1 MSDERKTLI
10 YVKDVEGGLYPS
22 DSLYPSNDL
31 YPNKGTIII
40 GEYNTDDVP
49 GISSGSLKLDEIL
62 MDGSLNFGK
71 CCSNKFEVQLYN
83 IYWDFAKKPITVVQR
98 VDDTETPIFQGIIDS
113 SEKDSSGFYRDIIA
127 YDDYYFKKD
136 LDVATW
142 FNNLFANNPSA
153 TYTVKALREGLLT
166 HIGIPFKSK
175 TLINDDILIG
185 NSNLFDSITV
195 DVLLGYLCEFSF
207 CVPHMTRQGVMDFI
221 MLSTKNPISL
231 VDKYENGENSTF
243 EDYVTNNITGIQL
256 YNDGSSV
263 AQAYGSEENAYA
275 IEANIFMLNMSAEQ
289 LDTIFA
295 KLLEYIKNIRYT
307 PCTVHML
314 ESNWDILLGDYVET
328 QTGKHYI
335 MENSCSGSLLIE
347 QDFICSAT
355 GASLGNK
362 PTNSRSFTAYSG
374 KVSRLEKNI
383 DKLSVEFENQLE
395 GVKSNITQTAEKIET
410 EVTRATTA
418 EDNLNSKITQ
428 TAESITAEVTRAT
441 KAEDNLSTRIQANAE
456 GITTKVSKNSIISE
470 INQSA
475 ESVTIKANKVNLD
488 GYVTVSNLQTPG
500 KTVIDGGNITT
511 GEISCDRLNGGTIKG
526 QTIVGGTINNGNGVF
541 TVDNDGAVSA
551 SNINIT
557 GGSISLQGDTVTTT
571 KFSIS
576 AKTGISNIEISP
588 TTIAMTSGSG
598 ERRVFINSVLGNM
611 VIRSAITSTEGY
623 MQAAYGF
630 RVGDVG
636 DAFNADSNG
645 VMAVIFRE
653 KGRGYAMCGSATGH
667 TYHCS
672 WDETTLWFQVDDT
685 WVWNSSDKRLKK
697 NIESISDEYIDA
709 VGSVDLIQYNL
720 NRKNYSDKELYFGA
734 LAQDVVAELEQRGL
748 TDDGLKL
755 LSKQQVAE
763 DDDTLYY
770 GMDYEQFLILRLAH
784 AEKRIAQLE
793 NQVENLIELLSKN
806 NIK

>member
-98 VDDTETPIFQGIIDS
+98 VGDTETPIFQGIIDS

-142 FNNLFANNPSA
+142 FNNLFVSNPSA

-221 MLSTKNPISL
+221 MLPTKNPISL
-231 VDKYENGENSTF
+231 IGKYENGENSTF

-289 LDTIFA
+289 LDNIFA

-314 ESNWDILLGDYVET
+314 ESNWNILLGDYIET
-328 QTGKHYI
+328 QTGQHYI

-395 GVKSNITQTAEKIET
+395 GVKSNITQTAEKVET
-410 EVTRATTA
+410 EVTRATAA
-418 EDNLNSKITQ
+418 EGK
-428 TAESITAEVTRAT
+428 
-441 KAEDNLSTRIQANAE
+441 LSARIQTNAE

-475 ESVTIKANKVNLD
+475 ESATIKANKVNLD
-488 GYVTVSNLQTPG
+488 GYVTVSNLQTAG
-500 KTVIDGGNITT
+500 KTVINGGNITT

-541 TVDNDGAVSA
+541 IVDNDGAVSA

-557 GGSISLQGDTVTTT
+557 GGSIALMGETVSTT
-571 KFSIS
+571 KFTIGNNSNLS
-576 AKTGISNIEISP
+576 GISVSP
-588 TTIAMTSGSG
+588 TTIAFTRGDGTQTAFLSGLLGTMTL
-598 ERRVFINSVLGNM
+598 RSVLN
-611 VIRSAITSTEGY
+611 VSEGY
-623 MQAAYGF
+623 VQAKYGF
-630 RVGDVG
+630 RTDDMSV
-636 DAFNADSNG
+636 FNADSNG
-645 VMAVIFRE
+645 VNAVQFRE
-653 KGRGYAMCGSATGH
+653 NGRGYAMCGSGLGY

-672 WDETTLWFQVDDT
+672 WDGTTLWFQVDDT

-697 NIESISDEYIDA
+697 NIQHIQDDYIEAIGA
-709 VGSVDLIQYNL
+709 VDMVQYNL

-734 LAQDVVAELEQRGL
+734 LAQDVVAQLEQRGL
-748 TDDGLKL
+748 TDEGLKL
-755 LSKQQVAE
+755 LSKQKVS
-763 DDDTLYY
+763 DNDDTLYY

-784 AEKRIAQLE
+784 AEKRIAKLE
-793 NQVENLIELLSKN
+793 NQVESLIELLTKN

>member
-1 MSDERKTLI
+1 MSEERKTLI
-10 YVKDVEGGLYPS
+10 YIKDVEGGLYPS
-22 DSLYPSNDL
+22 DRLYPSNDL

-40 GEYNTDDVP
+40 GEYSTDNVP

-71 CCSNKFEVQLYN
+71 CCSNKFEARLYN
-83 IYWDFAKKPITVVQR
+83 IYWDIAKKPITVVQR
-98 VDDTETPIFQGIIDS
+98 VGDIETPIFQGIIDS

-136 LDVATW
+136 LDIASW
-142 FNNLFANNPSA
+142 FNGLFADNSSA
-153 TYTVKALREGLLT
+153 KYTVKALREGLLT
-166 HIGIPFKSK
+166 YIGIPFKSK
-175 TLINDDILIG
+175 TLINDDILID

-195 DVLLGYLCEFSF
+195 DVLLGYLCDFSF

-231 VDKYENGENSTF
+231 TDKYENGENSTF
-243 EDYVTNNITGIQL
+243 EDYITNTITGIQL

-295 KLLEYIKNIRYT
+295 KLLKYIKNIRYT

-347 QDFICSAT
+347 QDFICSAI

-395 GVKSNITQTAEKIET
+395 GVKSNITQTAEKVET
-410 EVTRATTA
+410 EVTRATEA
-418 EDNLNSKITQ
+418 EGK
-428 TAESITAEVTRAT
+428 
-441 KAEDNLSTRIQANAE
+441 LSTRIQTNAE
-456 GITTKVSKNSIISE
+456 GITTKVSKNSVISE

-475 ESVTIKANKVNLD
+475 EDVTIQANKVNLA
-488 GYVTVSNLQTPG
+488 GYVTVSNLRTAG
-500 KTVIDGGNITT
+500 KTVINGGNITT
-511 GEISCDRLNGGTIKG
+511 GEISCDRLNGGTING
-526 QTIVGGTINNGNGVF
+526 QTIIGGTINNGNGVF

-557 GGSISLQGDTVTTT
+557 GGSISLEGDTVTTT
-571 KFSIS
+571 KFSIK

-645 VMAVIFRE
+645 VSAVIFRE

-667 TYHCS
+667 TFHCWWS
-672 WDETTLWFQVDDT
+672 GTELSFQVDDT
-685 WVWNSSDKRLKK
+685 WVWSSSDKRLKK
-697 NIESISDEYIDA
+697 NINPVSDDYIDA
-709 VGSVDLIQYNL
+709 VGAVDLIQYNL
-720 NRKNYSDKELYFGA
+720 NRENYSDKELYFGA

-748 TDDGLKL
+748 TDEGLKL
-755 LSKQQVAE
+755 ISKQKVK
-763 DDDTLYY
+763 DDDEELYY
-770 GMDYEQFLILRLAH
+770 GMDYEQFLLLRLAH

>member
-98 VDDTETPIFQGIIDS
+98 VGDTETPIFQGIIDS

-136 LDVATW
+136 VDVASW

-166 HIGIPFKSK
+166 YIGIPFKSE

-207 CVPHMTRQGVMDFI
+207 CVPHMTRQGVMDFM

-243 EDYVTNNITGIQL
+243 EDYVTNDITGIQL

-289 LDTIFA
+289 LDNIFA

-314 ESNWDILLGDYVET
+314 ESNWNVLLGDYIET

-383 DKLSVEFENQLE
+383 DKLSVDFENQIE
-395 GVKSNITQTAEKIET
+395 GVKSNITQA
-410 EVTRATTA
+410 AGA
-418 EDNLNSKITQ
+418 
-428 TAESITAEVTRAT
+428 ITAEVTRAT
-441 KAEDNLSTRIQANAE
+441 EAEKNLSTRVQLNAE
-456 GITTKVSKNSIISE
+456 GITTKVSKSSIISE
-470 INQSA
+470 INQSPEA
-475 ESVTIKANKVNLD
+475 VTIQANKVNLD
-488 GYVTVSNLQTPG
+488 GYVTVSNLQTAG
-500 KTVIDGGNITT
+500 KTVINGANITT

-541 TVDNDGAVSA
+541 TVDNDGTVSA

-557 GGSISLQGDTVTTT
+557 GGSISLEGDTVTTT
-571 KFSIS
+571 KFSIK

-653 KGRGYAMCGSATGH
+653 KGRGYAMCGSGLGH

-697 NIESISDEYIDA
+697 NIESISDDYIDA
-709 VGSVDLIQYNL
+709 IGAVDLIQYNL
-720 NRKNYSDKELYFGA
+720 NRENYSDKELYFGA

-748 TDDGLKL
+748 TDEGLKL
-755 LSKQQVAE
+755 LTKQQVKE
-763 DDDTLYY
+763 DDEELYY
-770 GMDYEQFLILRLAH
+770 GMDYEQFLLLRLAH
-784 AEKRIAQLE
+784 AEKRIAKLE
-793 NQVENLIELLSKN
+793 NQVESLIELLTKN